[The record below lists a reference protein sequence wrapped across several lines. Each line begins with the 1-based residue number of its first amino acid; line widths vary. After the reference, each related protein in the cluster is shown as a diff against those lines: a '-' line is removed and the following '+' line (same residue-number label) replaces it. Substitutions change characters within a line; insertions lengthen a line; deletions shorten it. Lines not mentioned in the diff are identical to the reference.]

1 MKHFVCIGDCVG
13 VASNPGVCTTEGCTH
28 EGKSLIAC
36 RCDDEMHDEAFAKV
50 TAHNVD
56 QEPSLSSTEGGDED
70 LIDID
75 DVADDIEAP
84 GSNPLE

>member
-28 EGKSLIAC
+28 EGKALIAC

-50 TAHNVD
+50 TALNVD
-56 QEPSLSSTEGGDED
+56 QDSGSLNEGPGDEE

-75 DVADDIEAP
+75 EVSDDIEDE
-84 GSNPLE
+84 GSNPLA